1 MTTVLKSFH
10 KLINQFDKCT
20 ERFALHHPYLAFI
33 AMFVGMPMFILGAVA
48 ASTTLIMLPFAF
60 IFGW

>member
-10 KLINQFDKCT
+10 MFTSQLNNCI

-33 AMFVGMPMFILGAVA
+33 AMFVGMPVFILGAVA
-48 ASTTLIMLPFAF
+48 AGTTLAVLLFAF